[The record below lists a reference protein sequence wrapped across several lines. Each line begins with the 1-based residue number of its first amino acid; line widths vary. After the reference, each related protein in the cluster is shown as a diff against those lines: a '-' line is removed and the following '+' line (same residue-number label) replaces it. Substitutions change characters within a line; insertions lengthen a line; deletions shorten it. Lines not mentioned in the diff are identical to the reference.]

1 MTAPYR
7 LHCMAQ
13 SGDSYKVALMR
24 ELAGADWT
32 PMWNDFF
39 NGGTRDPAFKAK
51 NVMAEVPVL

>member
-1 MTAPYR
+1 
-7 LHCMAQ
+7 MAQ